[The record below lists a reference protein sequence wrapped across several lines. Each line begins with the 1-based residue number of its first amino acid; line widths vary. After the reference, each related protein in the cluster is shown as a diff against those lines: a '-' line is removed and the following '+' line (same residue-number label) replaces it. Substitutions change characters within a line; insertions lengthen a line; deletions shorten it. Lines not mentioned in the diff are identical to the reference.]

1 MKKYLLILVLIFF
14 TTIIFAQ
21 RVALYN
27 VEDKAQV
34 FVYTMPVGTII
45 FEVDSLKMYRLTA
58 KFVGTDN
65 MNDVFTAGCYEVVN
79 DQNKTGTAKC
89 SHEILAKNENDVNI
103 GFTLNATA
111 LVFYNG
117 NVIQNSQW
125 SGVSTNIIHLNFETQ
140 TYDYLIIKK

>member
-1 MKKYLLILVLIFF
+1 MKKYILIFALIF
-14 TTIIFAQ
+14 STTIIFAQ

-65 MNDVFTAGCYEVVN
+65 MNDVFTAGSYEVVN
-79 DQNKTGTAKC
+79 DQNKTGTLRFSK
-89 SHEILAKNENDVNI
+89 EILAKNENDVKI

>member
-1 MKKYLLILVLIFF
+1 MKKYILIFALIF
-14 TTIIFAQ
+14 STTIIFAQ

-65 MNDVFTAGCYEVVN
+65 MNDVFTAGSYEVVN

>member
-65 MNDVFTAGCYEVVN
+65 MNDVFTAGSYEVVN
-79 DQNKTGTAKC
+79 DQNKTGTLRFSK
-89 SHEILAKNENDVNI
+89 EILAKNENDVKI